1 MQIYRVGGA
10 VRDKLLGLPIKD
22 QDWVVVGATPERMR
36 ELGFVPIGR
45 DFPVFLHPQS
55 KEEYALARTERKTG
69 HGYAGFTFYTASTVT
84 LTEDLLRR
92 DLTINAMAEDE
103 SGQIIDP
110 FHGQDDLHNRLLRHV
125 SPAFQEDPLRILR
138 VARFAARLAP
148 LGFQIADQTLT
159 LMRTMVANGEASHLV
174 AERVWQ
180 ETVQAL
186 QEPSPATYFQT
197 LIRCQALAVVLPELC
212 ALLDEQT
219 LERLQQAARDHAPAL
234 VRFGCLFARLS
245 DSSVIR
251 RLQARLRLP
260 GEYADLAHLV
270 SEFGESISATLQHLD
285 GQALMAIFESTDAL
299 RRPQRFAT
307 VLDVLA
313 HCCPVVRQE
322 KQATVA
328 LLNGCLAIKADSLVA
343 RGVTGKALGS
353 ALRQERIRFLASEVI
368 AKNGDPLR

>member
-36 ELGFVPIGR
+36 ELGFVPVGR

-148 LGFQIADQTLT
+148 LGFQIAEQTLT
-159 LMRTMVANGEASHLV
+159 LMKTMVANGEASHLV
-174 AERVWQ
+174 AERVWL

-197 LIRCQALAVVLPELC
+197 LIRCQALPVVLPELC

-219 LERLQQAARDHAPAL
+219 LARLQRAAEAHAPAL
-234 VRFGCLFARLS
+234 VRFACLFALS
-245 DSSVIR
+245 DPSAIR

-260 GEYADLAHLV
+260 GEYADLALLV
-270 SEFGESISATLQHLD
+270 SEFGECISATLQHPD
-285 GQALMAIFESTDAL
+285 AQALMAIFESTDAL

-307 VLDVLA
+307 VLDALA
-313 HCCPVVRQE
+313 YRDTVVRQE
-322 KQATVA
+322 KQSTVA

-343 RGVTGKALGS
+343 QGVTGKALGH
-353 ALRQERIRFLASEVI
+353 ALRQERISFLVSGLI
-368 AKNGDPLR
+368 AKNGDPSP